1 MTLSRGRDLFAI
13 PGPSTIPDRV
23 LRAMHRATPN
33 IYEGELI
40 GLTETVTADL
50 KRLARTEAQAAIYIC
65 NGHGAWEAAIA
76 NTLAPGDRVLVPAT
90 GRFAKGWA
98 DMAARLGIETEIL
111 DFGTAA
117 PADPAAIT
125 TVLKADP
132 AIRAVLAVHTDT
144 SSSVLNDIPA
154 IRAAIDAANH
164 PALLMADCIAS
175 FACDRFEMDA
185 WGVDLAVTACQKG
198 LMTPPGL
205 GFVFAGDKAL
215 AARRAL
221 LGVSP
226 YWDILP
232 RVEPAIFYQR
242 FCGTAPTHHLY
253 GLREA
258 LDMILEEGL
267 EAVWTRHATFA
278 RLIHAAVDRWAETG
292 DLRLNVPDPAHR
304 SNAVTTIRT
313 APGDGD
319 RLRAWCDAEA
329 GLTLGVGL
337 GLEGPGSGTGD
348 DIFRIGHMGHLNPP
362 MILGTLAVTEAG
374 LKALGIPHGEG
385 AVEVAARLLA
395 RTAPGPG

>member
-1 MTLSRGRDLFAI
+1 MTLSRGRDLFSI

-23 LRAMHRATPN
+23 LRAMHRAAPN

-40 GLTETVTADL
+40 DITLSSLDDL
-50 KRLARTEAQAAIYIC
+50 KRIAGTEGHAAIYIC

-76 NTLAPGDRVLVPAT
+76 NTLQPGGRVLVPAT

-111 DFGTAA
+111 DFGTTA

-125 TVLKADP
+125 EALKANP
-132 AIRAVLAVHTDT
+132 GIKAVLAVHTDT

-154 IRAAIDAANH
+154 IRRAIDAANH

-175 FACDRFEMDA
+175 FACDRFEMDT
-185 WGVDLAVTACQKG
+185 WGVDVTVTACQKG

-205 GFVFAGDKAL
+205 GLVFMNDKAIN
-215 AARRAL
+215 RRRSL
-221 LGVSP
+221 TRVSS

-232 RVEPAIFYQR
+232 RIEPQIFYQR

-267 EAVWTRHATFA
+267 KAVWSRHATFA
-278 RLIHAAVDRWAETG
+278 AMIWAAVDRWAETG
-292 DLRLNVPDPAHR
+292 PIRLNVPDPAHR
-304 SNAVTTIRT
+304 SNAVTTIHT
-313 APGDGD
+313 GSGDGK
-319 RLRAWCDAEA
+319 RLRDWCDHKA

-337 GLEGPGSGTGD
+337 GLEGPQSGTGD
-348 DIFRIGHMGHLNPP
+348 DIFRIGHMGHLNPA

-374 LKALGIPHGEG
+374 LGALQIPHGTG
-385 AVEVAARLLA
+385 AVEAAEAVLA
-395 RTAPGPG
+395 EA